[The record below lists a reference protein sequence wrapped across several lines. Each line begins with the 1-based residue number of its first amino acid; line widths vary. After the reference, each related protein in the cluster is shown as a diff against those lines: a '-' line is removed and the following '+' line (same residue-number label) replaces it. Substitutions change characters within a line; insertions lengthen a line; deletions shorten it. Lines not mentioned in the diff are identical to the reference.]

1 MLWGDYC
8 INAKTKRIMKGAHS
22 KGKKTLFEQM
32 ILDNI
37 WAVYDCSMVNKDKD
51 RLAKVVNALN
61 IKVNPRDLNNTSE
74 PHALLSSI
82 FSKWLPL
89 TRAVLNMVVAHVP
102 SPDQLSQERVE
113 KLMTSSSVK
122 KFSGLP
128 EATKSLKKDF
138 VSCSSS
144 PEAPLIVFVSK
155 MFSVEKKQLPENRP
169 KPLTQEELAAR
180 REHARKRHAER
191 MAGLATTSFFLFAFF
206 VNSHLFA

>member
-1 MLWGDYC
+1 
-8 INAKTKRIMKGAHS
+8 
-22 KGKKTLFEQM
+22 
-32 ILDNI
+32 
-37 WAVYDCSMVNKDKD
+37 
-51 RLAKVVNALN
+51 
-61 IKVNPRDLNNTSE
+61 
-74 PHALLSSI
+74 
-82 FSKWLPL
+82 
-89 TRAVLNMVVAHVP
+89 MVVAHVP

-128 EATKSLKKDF
+128 DATKSLKKDF
-138 VSCSSS
+138 VLCSSS

>member
-1 MLWGDYC
+1 M
-8 INAKTKRIMKGAHS
+8 TRREVHS
-22 KGKKTLFEQM
+22 LRKSKHRHV
-32 ILDNI
+32 
-37 WAVYDCSMVNKDKD
+37 VYAC
-51 RLAKVVNALN
+51 LATVCH
-61 IKVNPRDLNNTSE
+61 TC
-74 PHALLSSI
+74 
-82 FSKWLPL
+82 PL
-89 TRAVLNMVVAHVP
+89 HRAVLNMVVAHVP

-191 MAGLATTSFFLFAFF
+191 MAGLATTSFFLFFLLIVICLLRGQGNLGNPQRA
-206 VNSHLFA
+206 VQGPYNLTHVLLPEMVRRYEDMPKKNNCRKSKEYN